1 MKIAI
6 IGGTGK
12 LGTRLA
18 LLLSKQHEVYI
29 GSRDPARA
37 DAAAQAAG
45 VKGGESHSVAGLCD
59 AAILTIPAE
68 GIAAL
73 ASFEKELSGKLVI
86 SPIVPMRVEGETFYY
101 REGEGSAAQQ
111 VASVLKTSRVAAALH
126 TVPTRLLRRLD
137 KVNVDVLVAADD
149 RATFEETAEIVKSMG
164 PVRPIYAGPLSMA
177 SSVERITPL
186 LLNLGKLN
194 GMKTPSVKFVDW
206 VPGSA
211 VRDP

>member
-18 LLLSKQHEVYI
+18 LLLSKRHEVYI

-37 DAAAQAAG
+37 AAAAQAAG
-45 VKGGESHSVAGLCD
+45 VKGGESHYVAGLCD

-73 ASFEKELSGKLVI
+73 GSFEEQFSGKLVI
-86 SPIVPMRVEGETFYY
+86 SPIVPMKVEGETFYY
-101 REGEGSAAQQ
+101 SEEEGSAAQR
-111 VASVLKTSRVAAALH
+111 VASVLKKSRVAAALH

-137 KVNVDVLVAADD
+137 KVDVDVLIAADE
-149 RATFEETAEIVKSMG
+149 RRTFEETAEIVKSMG
-164 PVRPIYAGPLSMA
+164 PVRPIYAGPLLMA

-206 VPGSA
+206 VPGRA
-211 VRDP
+211 VSES